1 MLIMTM
7 LLAVAGIFDH
17 LFHKIPNIL
26 ILVMFIAGL
35 IHAWIIS
42 EPLGIPYALIR
53 MLLAVVIFY
62 PVFVIG
68 ALGAG
73 DIKLLAV
80 CCGYMSA
87 ARAIWF
93 IFLAFSIASVAGV
106 IGLIHKK
113 EIKKRIRRLIIY
125 VNNFLKTGKVERY
138 HCNTEAALHAG
149 VALAGPMF
157 VSALLGVGGLY

>member
-26 ILVMFIAGL
+26 ILVMFITGIIRACF
-35 IHAWIIS
+35 IS
-42 EPLGIPYALIR
+42 EPLSIPFMLIR
-53 MLLAVVIFY
+53 MLLTAVIFY

-80 CCGYMSA
+80 CCGYMNGT
-87 ARAIWF
+87 RAIWF
-93 IFLAFSIASVAGV
+93 IFMTFSIAAVAGV
-106 IGLIHKK
+106 IGLIHRK
-113 EIKKRIRRLIIY
+113 EIGKRIRRLIIY
-125 VNNFLKTGKVERY
+125 VKNYLKTGKVERY

-157 VSALLGVGGLY
+157 VSALLGVGGFY

>member
-1 MLIMTM
+1 MLLMTV

-26 ILVMFIAGL
+26 TLVMFVICIIRECL
-35 IHAWIIS
+35 IS
-42 EPLGIPYALIR
+42 EPVCILFVLIR
-53 MLLAVVIFY
+53 MLITAVIFY

-80 CCGYMSA
+80 CCGYMSGT
-87 ARAIWF
+87 RAIWF
-93 IFLAFSIASVAGV
+93 IFMTFLIASVVGV
-106 IGLIHKK
+106 AGLIHKK
-113 EIKKRIRRLIIY
+113 EIGKRIRRLIIY
-125 VNNFLKTGKVERY
+125 IKNYMETGKVERY